1 MVHFRPLALAV
12 GLLLALPAAS
22 QPAFSEAERVYGL
35 STFWKE
41 VDYNFAF
48 FDQVPGLDWDSV
60 YVSLIPE
67 AAAAQDTFTYFRVLQ
82 KMVATL
88 DDGHTNVYLPRDF
101 DVSRYVAAPV
111 VQLRA
116 LGRRAIV
123 DNVGEELADVLPIG
137 SEVLTV
143 DGLTVEEKVRR
154 DVFPYFSTSAEH
166 VRWAGAI
173 QGNMWHAIGLLVG
186 PPGSTAPLMV
196 RSADGEVREVSVVRD
211 MPGREVTWARTPEGP
226 PERFAWRWLPD
237 DVAYVA
243 VNTMADDAV
252 VADFEAALPELQ
264 RARGL
269 ILDLRANGGGNTSV
283 AAGIAR
289 YLLADSA
296 NGSAWRTR
304 EHRAAHKA
312 WGTGA
317 PAFGVPGAEEWR
329 GYVEGTVWFEGE
341 PDVLA
346 PADADRLLIPTAVLT
361 GWRTASAAED
371 FLIYLD
377 GQPHVVKVGG
387 PTYGSTGQP
396 LMFELPGGLGARVC
410 TKRDTYPDGRDFVG
424 PGVLPDV
431 AVEETVEDVM
441 AGRDRVLEEAQAILA
456 VRLAGR

>member
-1 MVHFRPLALAV
+1 MMSPRLLAV
-12 GLLLALPAAS
+12 AAGFLVAAS
-22 QPAFSEAERVYGL
+22 AAAQPALSEVDRVYGL

-60 YVSLIPE
+60 YVSLLPE
-67 AAAAQDTFTYFRVLQ
+67 AAAAQDTFAYFRVLQ

-101 DVSRYVAAPV
+101 DRSRYVAAPAI
-111 VQLRA
+111 QLKA
-116 LGRRAIV
+116 LGHRAIV
-123 DNVGEELADVLPIG
+123 DNVGEALADALPIG
-137 SEVLTV
+137 SEILRV
-143 DGLTVEEKVRR
+143 DGLSVEEKIRR

-173 QGNMWHAIGLLVG
+173 QGNAWHAIGLLVG
-186 PPGSTAPLMV
+186 PPGSVAALTIRTP
-196 RSADGEVREVSVVRD
+196 DGEVREVSVPRDTSGPDIAWVR
-211 MPGREVTWARTPEGP
+211 APEGP
-226 PERFAWRWLPD
+226 KERFAWRWLPG
-237 DVAYVA
+237 DVAYVE
-243 VNTMADDAV
+243 VNTMGDDAV
-252 VADFEAALPELQ
+252 VADFEAALPDLQ
-264 RARGL
+264 QARGL
-269 ILDLRANGGGNTSV
+269 IVDLRANGGGNTSV

-289 YLLADSA
+289 YLLADTTR
-296 NGSAWRTR
+296 GSAWRTR

-329 GYVEGTVWFEGE
+329 GYVDGTVWFEGE

-346 PADADRLLIPTAVLT
+346 PADTNQLLVPTAVLT

-396 LMFELPGGLGARVC
+396 LMLDLPGGISARIC

-431 AVEETVEDVM
+431 LVEETVEDV
-441 AGRDRVLEEAQAILA
+441 ASGRDAVLERAQSVLA
-456 VRLAGR
+456 ERLAER